1 MEEIILETVEWQAPE
16 YTHKKRST
24 DFLWTIGLIAL
35 LASGV
40 AFWFTSYI
48 FAIFI
53 LISGACLIMFTIREP
68 EEINFS
74 IKTEGLMVGKDK
86 HEWKSIKGFNIKS
99 GEPYGKLLIETSKYF
114 LPVYTIPIPSSLI
127 DKAKESLLKVIPN
140 IEIMESG
147 SMAFAEKIG
156 F

>member
-1 MEEIILETVEWQAPE
+1 MEEIILETIEWQAPE
-16 YTHKKRST
+16 YTHKKRT
-24 DFLWTIGLIAL
+24 ADFLWTIGLVAL

-40 AFWFTSYI
+40 AIWLTNYI

-74 IKTEGLMVGKDK
+74 IKTEGLITGKDK
-86 HEWKSIKGFNIKS
+86 HEWKSIKGFNIKN

-114 LPVYTIPIPSSLI
+114 LPIYTIPIPSSLV
-127 DKAKESLLKVIPN
+127 DRAKESLQKVIPN
-140 IEIMESG
+140 IEIIESG
-147 SMAFAEKIG
+147 SMAFAEKVG

>member
-1 MEEIILETVEWQAPE
+1 MEEIIIDTIEWQAPE
-16 YTHKKRST
+16 YTHKKRSV

-99 GEPYGKLLIETSKYF
+99 GEPYGKLLIETSRYF

-127 DKAKESLLKVIPN
+127 KRAKESLQKVIPN